1 MYLIFHFETDYH
13 YFEQVLQLSVIFDL
27 IFLAVFPLYK
37 TFLSFEQVPG
47 CQSPVKN
54 SNLKLTRNIKALV
67 LKYAWNYVLIGSSY
81 AMADCKMYISNN
93 YSNSAVS
100 GMVQLVWSGLQ
111 LRQIFQCFSVRMIV
125 IVRLPSLNCE

>member
-13 YFEQVLQLSVIFDL
+13 YFEQVLHFSVIFDL

-37 TFLSFEQVPG
+37 TLLSFEQVPG
-47 CQSPVKN
+47 CQPPVKN

-67 LKYAWNYVLIGSSY
+67 LKYVWNYVLIGSSY

-93 YSNSAVS
+93 YSNCGQRYGPV
-100 GMVQLVWSGLQ
+100 GLVWTPIKTNISM
-111 LRQIFQCFSVRMIV
+111 F
-125 IVRLPSLNCE
+125 